1 MSDPENKSGK
11 NDEKAEAPPTA
22 AIAEEKHPEST
33 AVEEVA
39 VKTGAL
45 ITVGVIVLSLTWY
58 LPANRFTPFT
68 SQARVQGYV
77 VGIAPKV
84 AGLVTKVQVVN
95 NQEVTEGQPLFQI
108 DPSQYRIALE
118 KAQSDLEKARRQV
131 GAGSAAIESARAN
144 LRAALANEQKAEKDL
159 RRLGRLRREDP
170 GTISQRRLEI
180 SQASL
185 EQARA
190 GVNAARAE
198 IRRAV
203 EQKGGDDE
211 ATNAILTAA
220 VSAVDKAKLDLAN
233 TTVLAPSQGA
243 ITDLRADVGQFA
255 GTGSPVL
262 TFIAIHDVWVSAE
275 FTENNLGHL
284 HPGSRVE
291 ILLDALPG
299 RVFKG
304 TVRSIGVGV
313 SAGQNPPAGT
323 LPTIQNSRDW
333 LRQSQ
338 RFPVIVEFD
347 TSRNE
352 MLRRQLRVG
361 GQASVMAYTD
371 GHGMLNLLGKL
382 FIRIMSLFSYAY

>member
-11 NDEKAEAPPTA
+11 NDEKAETPPTA

-45 ITVGVIVLSLTWY
+45 IAVGVIVLSLTWY
-58 LPANRFTPFT
+58 LLADRFTPFT

-84 AGLVTKVQVVN
+84 AGLVTKVLVVN
-95 NQEVTEGQPLFQI
+95 NQKVTEGQPLFQI

-198 IRRAV
+198 IQRAV
-203 EQKGGDDE
+203 DQKGGDDE

-233 TTVLAPSQGA
+233 TTVLAPSQGV

-262 TFIAIHDVWVSAE
+262 TFIAIHEVWVSAE

-371 GHGMLNLLGKL
+371 GHGVLNLLGKL

>member
-45 ITVGVIVLSLTWY
+45 ITIGVIVLSLTWY
-58 LPANRFTPFT
+58 LLADRFTPFT

-84 AGLVTKVQVVN
+84 AGLVTKVLVVN
-95 NQEVTEGQPLFQI
+95 NQKVTEGQPLFQI

-198 IRRAV
+198 IQRAV
-203 EQKGGDDE
+203 DQKGGDDE

-233 TTVLAPSQGA
+233 TTVLAPSQGV

-262 TFIAIHDVWVSAE
+262 TFIAIHEVWVSAE

-371 GHGMLNLLGKL
+371 GHGVLNLLGKL